1 MCGKK
6 GLGRSPSFIVELSW
20 NRARSWSS
28 SYVNSELFRHVP
40 NLCFLPRCST
50 SSCIHLSPF
59 AFLQLY
65 IVLSPSLSYNLT
77 PFFLATMIKFHP
89 TAEISPPEKPCGLC
103 MARGGHASFQPP
115 LVVYVTIHKTITY
128 SNEESPPP
136 TDLPSRCATRNDM
149 SGKGGGMLSSHV
161 SRQSEDITPIQES
174 GGSPFAT
181 PQSSVV

>member
-59 AFLQLY
+59 AFFPLRSQ
-65 IVLSPSLSYNLT
+65 
-77 PFFLATMIKFHP
+77 
-89 TAEISPPEKPCGLC
+89 ISPPEKPCGLC